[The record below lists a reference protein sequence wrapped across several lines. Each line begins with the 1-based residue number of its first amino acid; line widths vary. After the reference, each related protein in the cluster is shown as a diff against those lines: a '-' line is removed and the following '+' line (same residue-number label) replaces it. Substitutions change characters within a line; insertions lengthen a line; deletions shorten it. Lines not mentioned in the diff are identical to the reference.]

1 MCRIALGLLFVVL
14 AAEASVVYRPGYKPR
29 GRGYVPPVPDYGN
42 GGNGYG
48 DNGGNGGNGYG
59 DNGGN
64 GGNGYGDNG
73 GNGYGDNG
81 YNGGNGGN
89 GYSDNGGNGGY
100 KGGYRPSPSYYD

>member
-14 AAEASVVYRPGYKPR
+14 AAEASVVYRPGYKRR
-29 GRGYVPPVPDYGN
+29 GRGYEPPVPDYGN

-48 DNGGNGGNGYG
+48 NNGGNGGNGYG
-59 DNGGN
+59 DN

-89 GYSDNGGNGGY
+89 GYGDNGGNGGY
-100 KGGYRPSPSYYD
+100 KGGYRPFPSYYD